1 MNFLVDAGN
10 AMGAVMLM
18 VDKQGVDGVKKVHNG
33 ARVPVIELAIS
44 TVYSSMGT
52 SCGKAKVAWERV
64 KLVPANWMVC
74 LVTAPVKNNWGIGG
88 GAKE

>member
-10 AMGAVMLM
+10 AMGVVMLM
-18 VDKQGVDGVKKVHNG
+18 VDIHGVSGVRKVHKG
-33 ARVPVIELAIS
+33 ARVPVIALAIS

-52 SCGKAKVAWERV
+52 SCGKAKVAWDRV
-64 KLVPANWMVC
+64 KLVPANCTVC

-88 GAKE
+88 GAEE